1 MHGFE
6 WKDQRGVEG
15 TGFVRA
21 LRSLLTSH
29 LPRVLPI
36 LDSAIA
42 HQFEKELGNCKVS
55 NGQSWLQLHEDESSY
70 SNTWTGY
77 RECPVFAMAKKM
89 VTRTNCVVFFGPE
102 LCE

>member
-29 LPRVLPI
+29 LPKVLPI

-42 HQFEKELGNCKVS
+42 DQLEIELTSCKVS
-55 NGQSWLQLHEDESSY
+55 NGQSWLQLHVDEPCSV
-70 SNTWTGY
+70 TLFQATGNAQSLPW
-77 RECPVFAMAKKM
+77 RKK
-89 VTRTNCVVFFGPE
+89 
-102 LCE
+102 